1 VGEIG
6 SLAGVLRL
14 NTNGTLD
21 STFGTGGMVK
31 INVPSG
37 LGGGVQVVGVAIQT
51 DGKIVAGISTVNSD
65 GSQAF
70 LLARLEMNGALD
82 TSFGSTGLVTT
93 LPFGRQL
100 SPTVL
105 ALQPDGKIL
114 LAGDG
119 VMARYD
125 TTGQLDATF
134 GTGGVAV
141 LSVGSVTAIALQS
154 NGQILIA
161 GGGPPRDSFPPAPIF
176 QTVSIAG
183 LISRYN
189 SNGSIDTNFGAA
201 GQAASV
207 AAASAIAVQSNGK
220 IVVAGSIIAKLA
232 GPPKGSSAGFG
243 LVRYNANGSIDTTF
257 GTRGVAITAFS
268 GAPVTEPLALVF
280 QSNGDILAGG
290 VAGQTPANGSLL
302 APSSFALARYLST
315 GQLDTTF
322 GSGGRVMTAFGSNT
336 ASISA
341 LAVQLD
347 GKIVAVGNSDTNV
360 QGSFVNNIAV
370 ARYLGQ

>member
-1 VGEIG
+1 
-6 SLAGVLRL
+6 
-14 NTNGTLD
+14 
-21 STFGTGGMVK
+21 
-31 INVPSG
+31 
-37 LGGGVQVVGVAIQT
+37 
-51 DGKIVAGISTVNSD
+51 
-65 GSQAF
+65 
-70 LLARLEMNGALD
+70 
-82 TSFGSTGLVTT
+82 
-93 LPFGRQL
+93 
-100 SPTVL
+100 
-105 ALQPDGKIL
+105 
-114 LAGDG
+114 
-119 VMARYD
+119 MARYD

-134 GTGGVAV
+134 GAGGIAV
-141 LSVGSVTAIALQS
+141 LSVRSVTAIALQS

-161 GGGPPRDSFPPAPIF
+161 GGGPARDAFPPAPIF
-176 QTVSIAG
+176 QTMSIAG

-189 SNGSIDTNFGAA
+189 SNGSIDTTFGTA

-232 GPPKGSSAGFG
+232 APPTGSSAGFG

-268 GAPVTEPLALVF
+268 GAPATEPLALAL

-290 VAGQTPANGSLL
+290 VAGQMPANGNPT
-302 APSSFALARYLST
+302 APSSFALARYLNT

-322 GSGGRVMTAFGSNT
+322 GSGGRVTTAFGSNT

-341 LAVQLD
+341 LAVQSN
-347 GKIVAVGNSDTNV
+347 GNIVAVGNSDTNM
-360 QGSFVNNIAV
+360 QTNFVNNIAV